1 MFRGVTGRLT
11 NQRVWR
17 FVLIGAHPQPV
28 VFNTALERGG
38 KLVHLL
44 FKLKDYSSLVKRDLF
59 KICENQCNCCAKYQ
73 KCKNATLN
81 AKLLR
86 YDDIFQR

>member
-17 FVLIGAHPQPV
+17 FVLTGAHPQLV
-28 VFNTALERGG
+28 VFNTALEGGG
-38 KLVHLL
+38 KLVNLL
-44 FKLKDYSSLVKRDLF
+44 FKLKDYSSLVKRNLF
-59 KICENQCNCCAKYQ
+59 KVCGNQCNCHAKYQ

-81 AKLLR
+81 AKLVR
-86 YDDIFQR
+86 YDVI